1 MRRDKVAPMTSA
13 ALKRITIP
21 EFLAFAEAQESD
33 RFELL
38 RGEIVAMAPERAG
51 HARAKFLACR
61 ALADAINTAGAGCEA
76 FVDSLGVA
84 VNADTVYI
92 PDALVNCGERLDVDA
107 MLAPAP
113 VIIVEVA
120 SPSTRHIDTSIKLTD
135 YFKLPSLSHYL
146 IIDAERRRLVHYRRD
161 AAGAIS
167 VSIVT
172 EGALTLDPPGLALE
186 IGAIFD

>member
-1 MRRDKVAPMTSA
+1 MTSTA
-13 ALKRITIP
+13 VKRIGVP
-21 EFLAFAEAQESD
+21 EFLAFAEAQESG

-51 HARAKFLACR
+51 HARAKAQAWR
-61 ALADAINTAGAGCEA
+61 ALAESIERTGTPCEA

-84 VNADTVYI
+84 TGADTVYL
-92 PDALVNCGERLDVDA
+92 PDALVNCGERIAPDA
-107 MLAPAP
+107 QFAPAP

-120 SPSTRHIDTSIKLTD
+120 SPSTRHIDSSVKLAD

-146 IIDAERRRLVHYRRD
+146 IIDAERRRLVHFRRD

-167 VSIVT
+167 VAILA
-172 EGALTLDPPGLALE
+172 EGALTLDPPGLSLE
-186 IGAIFD
+186 LGAIFD